1 MLWRKMKDRGDR
13 KYQNRLLVFSVVAI
27 LCTVIRESFPN
38 NMSLEQGQEGNEGVS
53 CDTS

>member
-13 KYQNRLLVFSVVAI
+13 KYQNRLLEFSVVAI
-27 LCTVIRESFPN
+27 LCTVIRESFSN
-38 NMSLEQGQEGNEGVS
+38 VSFEQGQEGNEGVS